1 MFYIYLIIVNAVE
14 KSPSNILDLLLI
26 NSVIF
31 LQFGVA
37 TVLAVVLKNNE
48 TSYETNMVT
57 LGLYQSYDI
66 TGEAVDLLSTH
77 LLTQSHT
84 KTQGT

>member
-1 MFYIYLIIVNAVE
+1 VFYIYLIIVNAVG
-14 KSPSNILDLLLI
+14 KSPSTMLDFLLI

-48 TSYETNMVT
+48 TTYETNMVT

>member
-1 MFYIYLIIVNAVE
+1 M
-14 KSPSNILDLLLI
+14 LDFLLI

-48 TSYETNMVT
+48 TTYETNMVT
-57 LGLYQSYDI
+57 LGLYQSYGI

-84 KTQGT
+84 KTQGA

>member
-1 MFYIYLIIVNAVE
+1 MFYIYLIIVNAVG
-14 KSPSNILDLLLI
+14 KSPSTMLDFLLI

-48 TSYETNMVT
+48 TTYETNMVT

>member
-1 MFYIYLIIVNAVE
+1 MFYIYLIIVNAVG
-14 KSPSNILDLLLI
+14 KSPSSILDLLLI

-48 TSYETNMVT
+48 TTYETNMVT